1 METWKESWS
10 PASTAFDSG
19 GQGVVT
25 KVIHQA
31 SGTAGALKQLHPE
44 HLGNTERRFRMQQE
58 VNALL
63 ALDGHG
69 VPKVLETNVSQWRD
83 KDKSLYIVMD
93 WVDGPTLS
101 QFVGGNALP
110 LERALVITRSLL
122 DTLGRCHALDVY
134 HRDLKPD
141 NIIVKGGMLESIVL
155 VDFGMSWTKRD
166 DAASDFRTH
175 LGQEIGNRFLRL
187 PEHVPGRHIH
197 DPRSDL
203 TMAVG
208 LLFYMLIGQ
217 APRALR
223 DVNGAM
229 PHELMADRFPDSTTQ
244 DPRWPRLRRV
254 FNVGFQENI
263 DRRFPTCRDLV
274 ERLDSLT
281 PPAGLNPDTELRE
294 ELGRLNDL
302 LSSERARELTALKE
316 ILSEASSKYL
326 ASHQRRLQGT
336 GFVSGGSGPNI
347 VEGGRSSLINFFIV
361 QQGTSEPQARF
372 SHRIAVLEDEIVA
385 TVTIENDTA
394 ETYYRGPV
402 SDKDGLLEAVELRVP
417 VVLTALFRVM
427 RNKLQSI
434 Y

>member
-1 METWKESWS
+1 MK
-10 PASTAFDSG
+10 
-19 GQGVVT
+19 VVHKT
-25 KVIHQA
+25 D
-31 SGTAGALKQLHPE
+31 GTAGALKQLHPE

-63 ALDGHG
+63 ALDGNG
-69 VPKVLETNVSQWRD
+69 VPKVLETNVSQWQD

-101 QFVGGNALP
+101 QSVGGKPLP
-110 LERALVITRSLL
+110 LENALTITRSLL
-122 DTLGRCHALDVY
+122 VTLGRCHALHIY

-141 NIIVKGGMLESIVL
+141 NIIVKGGELESIVL

-166 DAASDFRTH
+166 DAVSDFRTH

-208 LLFYMLIGQ
+208 LLFYMLTGQ
-217 APRALR
+217 APRALH

-229 PHELMADRFPDSTTQ
+229 PHELMADQFRDSTLQ

-254 FNVGFQENI
+254 FDVGFQESI
-263 DRRFPTCRDLV
+263 ERRFATCRDVL
-274 ERLDSLT
+274 ERLDNLT
-281 PPAGLNPDTELRE
+281 HPAGLNPDAELRE

-302 LSSERARELTALKE
+302 LSSERARELAALKGV
-316 ILSEASSKYL
+316 LSEASSKYL
-326 ASHQRRLQGT
+326 ALHQQRLQGT
-336 GFVSGGSGPNI
+336 GFVSGGGGPNL
-347 VEGGRSSLINFFIV
+347 VDGGQASLFNFFIV
-361 QQGTSEPQARF
+361 QQGSSEPQAHF
-372 SHRIAVLEDEIVA
+372 THRIAVLANEIVA
-385 TVTIENDTA
+385 TVSVENGSD

-402 SDKDGLLEAVELRVP
+402 SDKDALLEAVELRVP
-417 VVLTALFRVM
+417 IVLTALLRVM
-427 RNKLQSI
+427 RNKLQSM